1 MFVKGNCARECPFSL
16 NVAHHPNACFLISP
30 VNREIVWFIRKNK
43 QIKPS
48 IKIKLYGA
56 NGTSFFLADRP
67 NVNFLPKRE
76 RFRVLYISA
85 DATPVWPCMGVVWRS
100 FCWMRV
106 ISRDLVLLLLFIC
119 MLPFVP
125 LDTESGQNGV
135 GSWSNHSDIAQIL
148 RVVLLLIPF

>member
-1 MFVKGNCARECPFSL
+1 MLFNISGEQRNR
-16 NVAHHPNACFLISP
+16 LIHQ
-30 VNREIVWFIRKNK
+30 KNK

-85 DATPVWPCMGVVWRS
+85 DATPV
-100 FCWMRV
+100 
-106 ISRDLVLLLLFIC
+106 
-119 MLPFVP
+119 
-125 LDTESGQNGV
+125 
-135 GSWSNHSDIAQIL
+135 
-148 RVVLLLIPF
+148 